1 MVTSTHDLKCHV
13 FIRTYLSIHIY
24 LYIYPWIIHIR
35 LSIYIYPYIYPC
47 IYPCIYPYIYP
58 CIYPCIFEHSGA
70 ISMYFMST
78 SRVGDSTTALGSCSS
93 AGQPF
98 PCWARRW
105 ILEIQTPRNRGLRQ
119 HWIPL
124 FSQKDK
130 GDVSPEEPEA
140 ITLRSA
146 AGFLP
151 YSHKYPLG

>member
-1 MVTSTHDLKCHV
+1 
-13 FIRTYLSIHIY
+13 
-24 LYIYPWIIHIR
+24 
-35 LSIYIYPYIYPC
+35 
-47 IYPCIYPYIYP
+47 
-58 CIYPCIFEHSGA
+58 
-70 ISMYFMST
+70 MYFMST

-105 ILEIQTPRNRGLRQ
+105 ILEIQTPRSRGLRQ

-130 GDVSPEEPEA
+130 GDLSPDEA
-140 ITLRSA
+140 EVITLRSSV
-146 AGFLP
+146 GFLP